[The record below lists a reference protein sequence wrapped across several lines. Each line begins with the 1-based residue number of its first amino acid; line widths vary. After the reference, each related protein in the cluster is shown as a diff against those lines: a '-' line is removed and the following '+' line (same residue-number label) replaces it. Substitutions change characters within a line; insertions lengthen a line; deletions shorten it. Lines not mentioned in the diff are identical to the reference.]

1 MFFYVFSCF
10 YREDNFQKAMAT
22 LQAPAEGEDKKKKGP
37 KGGQND
43 ANSDLFKIVR

>member
-1 MFFYVFSCF
+1 
-10 YREDNFQKAMAT
+10 MAT

-43 ANSDLFKIVR
+43 ANSDLFKIVRWDLKYNFRISLSHQ